1 MGPSDRVTL
10 LQVYA
15 KYKTELLSSDVEEQN
30 VWRKIAREVTEKCS
44 SFYGERRCRFEI
56 RRLKSRY
63 ESFLK
68 KGVENVKTPYFF
80 DAAKNAFGSTE

>member
-1 MGPSDRVTL
+1 MLKSKMFGEKL
-10 LQVYA
+10 LE
-15 KYKTELLSSDVEEQN
+15 KWLKN
-30 VWRKIAREVTEKCS
+30 VL
-44 SFYGERRCRFEI
+44 FYGERRCRFEI